1 MAKRLWI
8 IILIAVSHSVFAQE
22 APPVTAPA
30 EKVAASDAEVIQSE
44 TEKFKQLVLEEKV
57 QMQLLRFLTKKE
69 GIGSGSTKLV
79 IDYATEMSERY
90 KIYSL
95 VYKLDGQVVYSFFYG
110 DSVGKIEQDRK
121 PRAFTQPLAPGSH
134 VLEIQLVHTG
144 NDTGV
149 FSYLNDYKILT
160 ERKIPF
166 EVKKETQTTINLV
179 AFEKGWILTDFKE
192 RPDLS
197 VKINGQ
203 ALP

>member
-1 MAKRLWI
+1 MAKLYWI
-8 IILIAVSHSVFAQE
+8 IILFVASICVHAQE
-22 APPVTAPA
+22 SAPVAA
-30 EKVAASDAEVIQSE
+30 EKTAQSDAEVIQAE
-44 TEKFKQLVLEEKV
+44 TEKLKQLVLEEKI
-57 QMQLLRFLTKKE
+57 QMQLLRFLTRKE
-69 GIGSGSTKLV
+69 GIGSGSTKLA
-79 IDYATEMSERY
+79 IDFASEMSERY
-90 KIYSL
+90 KLYSL

-110 DSVGKIEQDRK
+110 DSVGKVELDRK
-121 PRAFTQPLAPGSH
+121 PRTFTQPLAPGSH

-160 ERKIPF
+160 EKKIPF
-166 EVKKETQTTINLV
+166 EVKKETQTVISMV

-203 ALP
+203 TLP